1 MKILKMTTIHSAGM
15 FAVNDQVH
23 STGPTRDGGSA
34 EVPLLSVR
42 DKTDLLQE
50 LQLQVRTV
58 LAARLKTVAG
68 VAGATDQP
76 GKPRLAVVRS
86 GKTA

>member
-1 MKILKMTTIHSAGM
+1 MV
-15 FAVNDQVH
+15 AVNDQVH
-23 STGPTRDGGSA
+23 STGPMRDGETA
-34 EVPLLSVR
+34 EVPRLSAR

-58 LAARLKTVAG
+58 LAARVKTVTG
-68 VAGATDQP
+68 TTGQS